1 MTKLRISDDCVA
13 KWKGKGMIIK
23 INQEF
28 KLEKREIKNGEG
40 RESSEVKNQ
49 WIINPNGVEKYWKW
63 HSCHKK
69 CKITCWEGEMLHIE
83 IVERMQFL
91 VMPRPERTT
100 EVVSEAR

>member
-1 MTKLRISDDCVA
+1 MVKGE
-13 KWKGKGMIIK
+13 GKGMIIK

-28 KLEKREIKNGEG
+28 KLEKRKIKNGEG

-69 CKITCWEGEMLHIE
+69 CKIACAGKVKCLTLRSWRGCSCW
-83 IVERMQFL
+83 
-91 VMPRPERTT
+91 
-100 EVVSEAR
+100 